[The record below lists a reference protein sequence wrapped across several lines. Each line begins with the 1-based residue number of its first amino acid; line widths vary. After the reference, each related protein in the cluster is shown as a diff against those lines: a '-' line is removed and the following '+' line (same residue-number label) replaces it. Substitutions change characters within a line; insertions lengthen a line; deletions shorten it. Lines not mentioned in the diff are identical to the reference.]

1 MEPGYSI
8 RSKPEYQ
15 GLAWHERAQAHVVIS
30 RGSAATAVLQLFQ
43 QKGPSQPVTVLHVHE
58 ASGNEACAMLAKAVG
73 DSLVLYAST
82 DALLA
87 DFSRML
93 EEMRMGTQFYLA
105 GSESFMWAVA
115 KVASQHGVHED
126 DILKQQVAT
135 LARPVYCVHCKAT
148 TPDVTTNI
156 ATCSQCGRK
165 LFVRDHFSRRLG
177 AYMGLVVDAEDP
189 GVIPLIEEVYP

>member
-8 RSKPEYQ
+8 SSKPEYRA
-15 GLAWHERAQAHVVIS
+15 LAWHERAQAHVVVS
-30 RGSAATAVLQLFQ
+30 SGGGAAAVQQLFQ
-43 QKGPSQPVTVLHVHE
+43 QGYPSQPVTVLHARA
-58 ASGNEACAMLAKAVG
+58 ASGKDDCALLAESVG
-73 DSLVLYAST
+73 DGLMLYAGA

-87 DFSRML
+87 DLDRML
-93 EEMRMGTQFYLA
+93 GDMRMGTRIYLA

-156 ATCSQCGRK
+156 AVCSQCGRK

-189 GVIPLIEEVYP
+189 GVIPPIEEVYP